1 MISLPR
7 KTELRRRLTAIS
19 RSVHES
25 VISQSVSLEEPQSS
39 TVDSIVLQGMLL
51 KRKRIVLLAPAC
63 VSATCTMCPLPNE
76 AIDINRRA
84 FSQENLIRQFE
95 HAFCQSDIHSFDAVT
110 VYCNGNFFADREI
123 SPKVRN
129 SIYKRLAQSS
139 AKYLIVESLPNFIT
153 AQSIKTAKELLGRVR
168 LVVSMGLQSADDD
181 VRDVAINTV
190 CTKEAFERVVHMLNE
205 CTFIP
210 QVFCMVKPPFL
221 TEQEAIGDA
230 VGTLEYVQGLGVHE
244 VILCPTKVS
253 RHTVLSKIFT
263 SKRFSPPWF
272 WTIVTILN
280 SWQARR
286 PEFMPI
292 VATSVMRKTQY
303 DLAWSHSCDM
313 CQDLFMSA
321 FNMYNR
327 SRNVGEFQ
335 SINCTC
341 KREYELAKVSEQE
354 KYASVPLELRIDA
367 FLEQYRL

>member
-1 MISLPR
+1 MISLTR

-25 VISQSVSLEEPQSS
+25 VISESVSLNAPQSS
-39 TVDSIVLQGMLL
+39 TEDTILLHGMLL

-76 AIDINRRA
+76 AIDVNRRA
-84 FSQENLIRQFE
+84 FSQDNLIRQFD
-95 HAFCQSDIHSFDAVT
+95 HAFHQSEVNSFEAVT

-123 SPKVRN
+123 SPIVRDA
-129 SIYKRLAQSS
+129 IYERLAQS
-139 AKYLIVESLPNFIT
+139 KVGYLIVESLPNVIT
-153 AQSIKTAKELLGRVR
+153 KEAIQRAKDKLGHVK
-168 LVVSMGLQSADDD
+168 LVVSMGLQSSDDD
-181 VRDVAINTV
+181 VREVAINTV
-190 CTKEAFERVVHMLNE
+190 CTKAAFECVVHLLND
-205 CTFIP
+205 FSFLP

-221 TEQEAIGDA
+221 TEHEAVGDA
-230 VGTLEYVQGLGVHE
+230 VGTLEYVQRLGVKE

-253 RHTVLSKIFT
+253 KNTVLSALFEMKQ
-263 SKRFSPPWF
+263 FSPPWF

-286 PEFMPI
+286 PDFMPI

-303 DLAWSHSCDM
+303 DLAWSHSCEM

-321 FNMYNR
+321 FNKYNS

-354 KYASVPLELRIDA
+354 NYGSVPLESRIDA